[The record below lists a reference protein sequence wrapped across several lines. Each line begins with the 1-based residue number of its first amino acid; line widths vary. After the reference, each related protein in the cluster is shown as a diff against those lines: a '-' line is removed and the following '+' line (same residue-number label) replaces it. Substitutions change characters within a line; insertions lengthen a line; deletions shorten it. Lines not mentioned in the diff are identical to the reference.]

1 MDIGGRK
8 DGFKFDE
15 IKSKRRA
22 KRMREEIFEYRCGDV
37 VCEDT

>member
-22 KRMREEIFEYRCGDV
+22 KRMREEIFEYRCGMWFV
-37 VCEDT
+37 RDT